1 MADVKIIDIDGEQWN
16 MKDQDARNDI
26 KEILNKR
33 SEILNATFR
42 GTVDFQAKMRYI
54 GEDTNYV
61 YHLFWWEP
69 QEKIISGAPDFL
81 LVFPPNESSDKI
93 LTLNLNILQDQNSNI
108 ITKTQ
113 HPTGP
118 NKSGMTTYIGN
129 VTNNTNWTISGIG
142 ILRRI
147 K

>member
-26 KEILNKR
+26 KEILKKHL
-33 SEILNATFR
+33 EILSETFG
-42 GTVDFQAKMRYI
+42 GTVTFQTKMRYI
-54 GEDTNYV
+54 GEDPNYV
-61 YHLFWWEP
+61 YYLFWWEP
-69 QEKIISGAPDFL
+69 QEKIISGAPNLL
-81 LVFPPNESSDKI
+81 LVYPPNESSDKI
-93 LTLNLNILQDQNSNI
+93 LTLNMSILQEENANI

-118 NKSGMTTYIGN
+118 NKSGMATYIGN
-129 VTNNTNWTISGIG
+129 VTNNTNWTISGMG